1 MQFRNLT
8 PMVLAAGHATRLRP
22 LTANIAKAVVPFLNR
37 PLLDHTLEWLARS
50 GFRRVVINLHHAGES
65 IVRRYGSA
73 FRGLRIDYSPEPALL
88 GTAGGPRNALDLLED
103 RVLLVNGDVVG
114 LMSIGALLRHHE
126 ANSALATLALYRGD
140 SAAGYPQVV
149 AAASG
154 ELLAFPG
161 DDVTAEPADAV
172 RGVFTGLHVI
182 ERSVLEQLPAG
193 CATGIVDPLY
203 RQMLAGGDPL
213 HAMAVPG
220 SWYEVGDTARYID
233 NQLTS
238 LRLGDV
244 PLGVQGYQRVSPGG
258 YRSVH
263 SHLENVRLVPPYLAG
278 PGVRLR
284 HGARLQ
290 SVILGDR
297 TRVGAACRLDRVV
310 TWRDS
315 WIGPNC
321 RLHDVV
327 VMEGVHV
334 PSGTD
339 ASNVVFTPA
348 GAVPFAAPARAAS

>member
-1 MQFRNLT
+1 
-8 PMVLAAGHATRLRP
+8 MVLAAGHATRLRP
-22 LTANIAKAVVPFLNR
+22 LTASVAKAVVPFLNR

-50 GFRRVVINLHHAGES
+50 GFRRVVINLHHASES
-65 IVRRYGSA
+65 IVQRYGTS
-73 FRGLRIDYSPEPALL
+73 FGELHIDYSPEPALL
-88 GTAGGPRNALDLLED
+88 GTGGGPRNALDLLED

-126 ANSALATLALYRGD
+126 ATRALATLALYRG
-140 SAAGYPQVV
+140 SAAAGYPEVV

-161 DDVTAEPADAV
+161 DEPVASPENAV

-182 ERSVLEQLPAG
+182 ERSVLEQLPGG
-193 CATGIVDPLY
+193 CATGIVDPVY
-203 RQMLAGGDPL
+203 RQMLEGGHPI
-213 HAMAVPG
+213 HAIAVPG
-220 SWYEVGDTARYID
+220 AWYEVGDPMRYID

-238 LRLGDV
+238 LRVGDV
-244 PLGVQGYQRVSPGG
+244 PLGVYGYQRVSAGG

-263 SHLENVRLVPPYLAG
+263 SHLENVHLVPPYLAG

-310 TWRDS
+310 TWSDS
-315 WIGPNC
+315 WIGPGC
-321 RLHDVV
+321 RLRDVV
-327 VMEGVHV
+327 VMDGVHV
-334 PSGTD
+334 PSGTN
-339 ASNVVFTPA
+339 ASNVVFTTT
-348 GAVPFAAPARAAS
+348 GAVPFAATARAAS

>member
-1 MQFRNLT
+1 MRFRNLT
-8 PMVLAAGHATRLRP
+8 PMVLAAGHAPRWRP
-22 LTANIAKAVVPFLNR
+22 LTADVAKAVVPFLNR
-37 PLLDHTLEWLARS
+37 PLLDHTLEWLTRS
-50 GFRRVVINLHHAGES
+50 GFRRVVINLHHAGDS

-73 FRGLRIDYSPEPALL
+73 FGRLRIDYSPEPALL

-103 RVLLVNGDVVG
+103 RVLLINGDVVG
-114 LMSIGALLRHHE
+114 LMSIGALVRHHE
-126 ANSALATLALYRGD
+126 ANNALATLALYRGE
-140 SAAGYPQVV
+140 AAEGYPQVV

-161 DDVTAEPADAV
+161 DDLAPVPADAV

-182 ERSVLEQLPAG
+182 ERSVLEQLPRG
-193 CATGIVDPLY
+193 CAAGIVDPLY

-213 HAMAVPG
+213 HAVAVPG
-220 SWYEVGDTARYID
+220 SWYEVGDPMRYID
-233 NQLTS
+233 NQLAS

-263 SHLENVRLVPPYLAG
+263 SHLENVRLVAPYLAG

-310 TWRDS
+310 TWSDS

-321 RLHDVV
+321 RLSNAV

-334 PSGTD
+334 SSGTD
-339 ASNVVFTPA
+339 ASNVVFTSEGPI
-348 GAVPFAAPARAAS
+348 PFAALAGAAS

>member
-1 MQFRNLT
+1 
-8 PMVLAAGHATRLRP
+8 
-22 LTANIAKAVVPFLNR
+22 
-37 PLLDHTLEWLARS
+37 
-50 GFRRVVINLHHAGES
+50 
-65 IVRRYGSA
+65 
-73 FRGLRIDYSPEPALL
+73 
-88 GTAGGPRNALDLLED
+88 
-103 RVLLVNGDVVG
+103 
-114 LMSIGALLRHHE
+114 MSIGALVRHHE
-126 ANSALATLALYRGD
+126 ASGAWATLALHRG
-140 SAAGYPQVV
+140 SAAEGYPQVA

-161 DDVTAEPADAV
+161 DDSAGLPEDAV

-193 CATGIVDPLY
+193 SVAGIVDPVY
-203 RQMLAGGDPL
+203 RQMLAGRHPL
-213 HAMAVPG
+213 HAVAVPG
-220 SWYEVGDTARYID
+220 AWYEVGDPLRYID

-258 YRSVH
+258 YRSVD

-290 SVILGDR
+290 SVVLGDR
-297 TRVGAACRLDRVV
+297 TRVGAACSLDRVV
-310 TWRDS
+310 TWRDG

-321 RLHDVV
+321 RLRNVV

-334 PSGTD
+334 PSGTE
-339 ASNVVFTPA
+339 ASDVVFTAA
-348 GAVPFAAPARAAS
+348 GPVPFAGAARSVS